1 MSPKFLNSLT
11 FPLLK
16 VCIPLRCRYV
26 HFTYTVPVRI
36 ISRRSCWKS
45 TSNDLEQD
53 YSQILSPAPSL
64 EAVNTNE
71 AVAVHFTFFT
81 FYPVR
86 CVCVSYFCEISL
98 SKQRKPSI
106 TRKLDEIKTT
116 LTI

>member
-16 VCIPLRCRYV
+16 VCIPLRCRYI

-53 YSQILSPAPSL
+53 YSQIISPAPSL

-71 AVAVHFTFFT
+71 AVAVQYYFLPRTWRH
-81 FYPVR
+81 
-86 CVCVSYFCEISL
+86 VCVSYFCEISL
-98 SKQRKPSI
+98 SKQRKPWI
-106 TRKLDEIKTT
+106 TRKMDEIKTI